1 MPKIYMPDLIDIY
14 SRLNSLMN
22 QAEIPLPHRLE
33 IAKISGV
40 MAYYVKELTKDVDV
54 EVTQ

>member
-22 QAEIPLPHRLE
+22 QAEIPLQHRLE

-40 MAYYVKELTKDVDV
+40 MAYYVKELTKDVNV